1 MRPARRSVSYVV
13 DASVVAGA
21 FFQDEHADA
30 CRSLLGSKHRLHAP
44 DLIYPETA
52 NVIWKRRRRGEIDDQ
67 EAAAL
72 LTDIL
77 RLPLRITASGS
88 LVDAALQ
95 LALQT
100 ERTVY
105 DCLYLALAVQ
115 EKAVMV
121 TGDQRLANAMASSPL
136 RKHISWIGESD

>member
-52 NVIWKRRRRGEIDDQ
+52 TPRGNRRPGSRGIAHRHPAP
-67 EAAAL
+67 AASHH
-72 LTDIL
+72 
-77 RLPLRITASGS
+77 RFG
-88 LVDAALQ
+88 
-95 LALQT
+95 LA
-100 ERTVY
+100 R
-105 DCLYLALAVQ
+105 
-115 EKAVMV
+115 
-121 TGDQRLANAMASSPL
+121 
-136 RKHISWIGESD
+136 